1 MSSTVAALPA
11 YRGMR
16 GELLLALK
24 KAQPLTARE
33 LAGRFGVTPNA
44 LRRYLRELE
53 QEGLIRY
60 QREVRG
66 VGGPVFAYVL
76 TEDGEEQFPRAYGA
90 VLSDALDVLRAEGG
104 EEAVVGVFER
114 RWTMLAR
121 TFRARIASLP
131 PGQRA
136 RALVELLSA
145 EGYMAEWSG
154 TEEGGTLTEHNC
166 AVRAVAARFPEVCAA
181 EARFLQA
188 LLGGE
193 VERRLRIVD
202 GCNAC
207 EYVVRFAP
215 GEPGGLTLPERA
227 PARAGSTGT

>member
-1 MSSTVAALPA
+1 MSSAVAPLAA

-24 KAQPLTARE
+24 KAQPLTARQ
-33 LAGRFGVTPNA
+33 LAERFGVTPNA

-76 TEDGEEQFPRAYGA
+76 TESGEEQFPRAYGA
-90 VLSDALDVLRAEGG
+90 VLAEALEVLRAEGG
-104 EEAVVGVFER
+104 EAAVVGVFER
-114 RWTMLAR
+114 RWMSLAR
-121 TFRARIASLP
+121 AFRARISALP
-131 PGQRA
+131 PEQRA

-154 TEEGGTLTEHNC
+154 DGSGGTLTEHNC

-181 EARFLQA
+181 EARFLRA

-215 GEPGGLTLPERA
+215 GETSGVTALERA
-227 PARAGSTGT
+227 PARAGGTGI